1 MFNYG
6 RRCKEIGNE
15 AHRERKLKCDK
26 RGKRGGGAGSLK
38 RERGEIKTYD
48 LTLIVL

>member
-1 MFNYG
+1 MEG
-6 RRCKEIGNE
+6 DAKRLEMR
-15 AHRERKLKCDK
+15 HRERKLKCDK